1 MNRKHFT
8 KNNAGTTMVE
18 LVIATAIFGFTMS
31 MLVGTVITM
40 TGHNAMTDQ
49 RAQMASF
56 NRSALEDLRGRT
68 LNDILTYQIPLDD
81 REAGTVNIPGVGES
95 QAQVFA
101 VVVDPQT
108 GERDLF
114 ELGVDDPDLLVNV
127 PNPLEIVINVQK
139 ASSSGYGSMN
149 EQGGEPVNYPSSVN
163 QSMSTLI
170 AY

>member
-1 MNRKHFT
+1 MNRKHFA

-40 TGHNAMTDQ
+40 TSHNTITDE

-56 NRSALEDLRGRT
+56 NRSALEDLRGRG
-68 LNDILTYQIPLDD
+68 LDEILAYQIPVDD
-81 REAGTVNIPGVGES
+81 PNMGTVNIPGVGTA

-101 VVVDPQT
+101 VVVDPDT
-108 GERDLF
+108 GMRDLF
-114 ELGVDDPDLLVNV
+114 ELGVDDPNLLVNV
-127 PNPLEIVINVQK
+127 PNPLEIVVNIQK
-139 ASSSGYGSMN
+139 ITPSVYGD
-149 EQGGEPVNYPSSVN
+149 GGEPVMQRSSSAH